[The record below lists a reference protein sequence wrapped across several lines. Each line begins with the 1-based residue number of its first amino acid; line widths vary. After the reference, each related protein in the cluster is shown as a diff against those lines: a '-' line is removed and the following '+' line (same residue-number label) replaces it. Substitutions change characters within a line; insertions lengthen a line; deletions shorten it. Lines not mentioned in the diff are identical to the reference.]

1 MSRNS
6 GPGQRA
12 KCLAMSNV
20 FTTAAGQCRCS
31 RRRHRRRHR
40 RHHRRLSRF
49 LRAALHPAPSAT
61 LATKQVKV
69 YSPLLGISA
78 ACAARKINKLQ
89 LRSK

>member
-1 MSRNS
+1 MSRYS

-31 RRRHRRRHR
+31 RRRCR
-40 RHHRRLSRF
+40 RHHRRLS
-49 LRAALHPAPSAT
+49 LRAALHPDPSAT

>member
-31 RRRHRRRHR
+31 RRR
-40 RHHRRLSRF
+40 RHHRRLSLC

-78 ACAARKINKLQ
+78 AFAARKINKLQ

>member
-31 RRRHRRRHR
+31 RRR
-40 RHHRRLSRF
+40 RLSLC

-78 ACAARKINKLQ
+78 AFAVRKINKLQ

>member
-6 GPGQRA
+6 GQGHRA
-12 KCLAMSNV
+12 KCLAVSNV

-31 RRRHRRRHR
+31 RR
-40 RHHRRLSRF
+40 LS
-49 LRAALHPAPSAT
+49 LCLHAALHLALSAT

-78 ACAARKINKLQ
+78 AFAARKINKLQ

>member
-31 RRRHRRRHR
+31 RRRHR

-78 ACAARKINKLQ
+78 ACAARKINKVQ